1 MKQVFLIMT
10 FVIAALTV
18 NAQDYD
24 YYNDYHYYDGIE
36 YNNSYGITSD
46 QRSRIIAI
54 KKNAGYRFAAIGKD
68 RSLSGR
74 EKGERKR
81 ALSMQIRREIN
92 DILNENQRRDW
103 DNRVSSSNSSSS
115 SSYANSTGYTNSAS
129 LTDIENRIR
138 AIEYQIKKEER
149 EYDRRAD
156 EIDDN
161 YLLPKEERKAQKRK
175 LKNEWKYRKQE
186 LKDEK
191 QRLKD
196 LI

>member
-1 MKQVFLIMT
+1 MKQFILTMA
-10 FVIAALTV
+10 FVIASLTA
-18 NAQDYD
+18 NAQDQNHD

-36 YNNSYGITSD
+36 YNNAYGITPD
-46 QRSRIIAI
+46 QRNRIIAI

-81 ALSMQIRREIN
+81 ALSMEIRREIN
-92 DILNENQRRDW
+92 NILNENQRRDW
-103 DNRVSSSNSSSS
+103 DSRTSNPSS
-115 SSYANSTGYTNSAS
+115 SSYSSSSGYTNNAS

-149 EYDRRAD
+149 EYDRKAD

-161 YLLPKEERKAQKRK
+161 YLIPKEERKAQKRK
-175 LKNEWKYRKQE
+175 LKNDWKYRKQE
-186 LKDEK
+186 LKDEQ

>member
-1 MKQVFLIMT
+1 MKQFILTMT
-10 FVIAALTV
+10 FLVAALTV

-36 YNNSYGITSD
+36 YNNGYGITPD
-46 QRSRIIAI
+46 QRNRIISI

-103 DNRVSSSNSSSS
+103 DSRTSGPSS
-115 SSYANSTGYTNSAS
+115 SSYSSSSGYTNNAS

-175 LKNEWKYRKQE
+175 LKNDWKYRKQE

>member
-1 MKQVFLIMT
+1 MT
-10 FVIAALTV
+10 FLVAALTV

-36 YNNSYGITSD
+36 YNNGYGITPD
-46 QRSRIIAI
+46 QRNRIISI

-81 ALSMQIRREIN
+81 ALSIQIRREIN

-103 DNRVSSSNSSSS
+103 DSRTSSPSS
-115 SSYANSTGYTNSAS
+115 SSYSSSSGYTNNAS

-175 LKNEWKYRKQE
+175 LKNDWKYRKQE